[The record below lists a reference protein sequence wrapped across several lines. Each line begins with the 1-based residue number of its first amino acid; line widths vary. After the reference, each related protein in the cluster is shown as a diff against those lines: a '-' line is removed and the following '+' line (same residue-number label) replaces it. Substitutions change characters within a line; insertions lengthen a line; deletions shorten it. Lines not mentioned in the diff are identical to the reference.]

1 MKRTIMFTVVAL
13 SLTLGSTG
21 AYANARIS
29 ARTSDPWLQLASV
42 PGPPI
47 PDPWL
52 QLASVPGPPIPDP
65 WLELTVT
72 SNNAVWGTAR

>member
-13 SLTLGSTG
+13 SLTLGSNG

-29 ARTSDPWLQLASV
+29 DSSLQLASV

-65 WLELTVT
+65 WLD
-72 SNNAVWGTAR
+72 

>member
-1 MKRTIMFTVVAL
+1 MKRTIMLAVAAM

-21 AYANARIS
+21 AYANAVWGTLTQSSS
-29 ARTSDPWLQLASV
+29 AKLAVTSV

-52 QLASVPGPPIPDP
+52 TVTSVPGPPIPDP
-65 WLELTVT
+65 WLTVN
-72 SNNAVWGTAR
+72 SNNAVWGTVR